1 MARILEDATQEA
13 PREKER
19 FPQALFDALGDLSV
33 RVYAVLASL
42 FLTRGCSLLKQVA
55 LQLQEIL
62 EAPLLGP
69 QGEQWRKQQRSV
81 PEEFTLWMEAQ
92 SLSNEASKRLGNK
105 LGIIFPLEKTMKK
118 EIVNAMWIR
127 INDVRTQF
135 PNICEWPH

>member
-1 MARILEDATQEA
+1 M
-13 PREKER
+13 
-19 FPQALFDALGDLSV
+19 LFAQMI
-33 RVYAVLASL
+33 
-42 FLTRGCSLLKQVA
+42 QVA

-92 SLSNEASKRLGNK
+92 SLSDEASKRLGNK

>member
-92 SLSNEASKRLGNK
+92 SLSDEASKRLGNK

>member
-33 RVYAVLASL
+33 RVNAVLASL